1 MCAIFGIVGSYDP
14 KQAREAFDRLSHRGP
29 DDSRLL
35 LGEGGAWGV
44 HRLAIESAGEA
55 MAQPLEDAG
64 EVILF
69 NGEIYNYRDLAA
81 ELGVEAES
89 EIRVLL
95 AAWRRWGADFVRR
108 LRGMYAIA
116 VIEAEK
122 GRVHLFRDPAGKK
135 PLFYLIRPDFVA
147 FASEA
152 KALYALKPFFLER
165 RHLVQY
171 LGYQSTIAPYTLDQE
186 VCKLEPGGRIELTL
200 DPDGRWKMEDGRWE
214 GNGEWRGKNSVPHS
228 SFFISHS
235 PDDPWLET
243 PIHYHDEA
251 SAAAAVEEALKEAVV
266 LRIPAKVP
274 WGVLL
279 SGGLDSSLV
288 AAMAAERSGEPIR
301 TFSIGYEGYANYD
314 ERPWAERTAR
324 HLGAEHRAYA
334 FGKREFFET
343 LEALLPLLDEPL
355 GDPAMIPLFF
365 LMRQAAKEGIRV
377 LLGGEGSDELFLG
390 YRTYREYYAI
400 EKARELPYRNWLRNY
415 FHKHYSENR
424 EWEWYKRAWEDQ
436 PIFRSTAELYTDL
449 QLNRLLKQNVRDGQN
464 LEAIRPWL
472 ERFEASARSHPVDW
486 YSYLDLKVM
495 LGEVYLVKQDRVS
508 MAAGIEARS
517 PFLDRRVIE
526 TAFAADPQ
534 LRLETAPKGLLKK
547 VAEPYLPS
555 AIVHRKKK
563 GLNYPFIEWIL
574 EEDGVEALWR
584 VQQKT
589 GLFREEQLRFLTSR
603 ADRGRFRQHLFPLY
617 LLARWMES
625 KLRMEN

>member
-1 MCAIFGIVGSYDP
+1 MCAIFGILGAYEP
-14 KQAREAFDRLSHRGP
+14 EKAQEAFARLSHRGP

-35 LGEGGAWGV
+35 LHRAGAWGV

-55 MAQPLEDAG
+55 MAQPLEDSG
-64 EVILF
+64 EAILF
-69 NGEIYNYRDLAA
+69 NGEIYNYRELAA
-81 ELGVEAES
+81 ELGIEAES
-89 EIRVLL
+89 ESRVLL
-95 AAWRRWGADFVRR
+95 AAWRRWEAGFVRR
-108 LRGMYAIA
+108 LRGMYAVAIL
-116 VIEAEK
+116 EPERK
-122 GRVHLFRDPAGKK
+122 RVHLFRDPAGKK
-135 PLFYLIRPDFVA
+135 PLFYLIRPDFIA

-171 LGYQSTIAPYTLDQE
+171 LGFQSTIAPHTLDRE
-186 VCKLEPGGRIELTL
+186 VCKLEPGERIELLL
-200 DPDGRWKMEDGRWE
+200 DPSEERRV
-214 GNGEWRGKNSVPHS
+214 KNEECQVPIIQNPKSKIQHS
-228 SFFISHS
+228 I
-235 PDDPWLET
+235 DDPWLST
-243 PIHYHDEA
+243 PIRYRDEA
-251 SAAAAVEEALKEAVV
+251 SAAAAVERALKEAVA
-266 LRIPAKVP
+266 LRIPSKVP

-288 AAMAAERSGEPIR
+288 AAMAAKRCTEPIQ

-365 LMRQAAKEGIRV
+365 LMRRAAEEGVKV

-390 YRTYREYYAI
+390 YRTYREFYAV
-400 EKARELPYRNWLRNY
+400 EKARELPYRHWLRNY

-449 QLNRLLKQNVRDGQN
+449 QLNRLLKQNVKDGQN
-464 LEAIRPWL
+464 LEAIRPWV
-472 ERFEASARSHPVDW
+472 ERFEASERSHPADW

-508 MAAGIEARS
+508 MATGIEARS

-526 TAFAADPQ
+526 TAFAVDPQ
-534 LRLETAPKGLLKK
+534 LRFETAPKGLLKK

-574 EEDGVEALWR
+574 EEGGIETLWR
-584 VQQKT
+584 VQRKT

-603 ADRGRFRQHLFPLY
+603 ADRGKFRQHLFPLY

-625 KLRMEN
+625 KWRMEN